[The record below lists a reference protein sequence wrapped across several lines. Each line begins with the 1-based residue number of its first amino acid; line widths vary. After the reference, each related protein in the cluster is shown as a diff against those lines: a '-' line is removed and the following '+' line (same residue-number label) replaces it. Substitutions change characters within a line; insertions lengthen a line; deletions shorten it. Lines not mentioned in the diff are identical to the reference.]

1 MTHRRRTLAVAIT
14 GIVAVAAAWW
24 VLTHRAETPAPALA
38 SPAVERAVARTGSI
52 AVTVPAVGRLG
63 ASGGAQTKLAFTNAG
78 HIAAIDVQLGQRV
91 VAGET
96 VARLDTTGFALAAHQ
111 AQAQALAANA
121 QARAAAVDR
130 TSTRLAVDRS
140 ALARASR
147 LYRAGVSARKDV
159 EAARAQ
165 LAADEAAAQTDAAN
179 REAAQ
184 AQAAGAAA
192 QAASAE
198 RDLSN
203 TALRAP
209 ASGVVTALYH
219 NPGEYVD
226 PGVAVLAIAPP
237 AGGSVVLEV
246 AGADALRIARGDIVH
261 LHVSGAG
268 ETLDGRVAGVAGAVD
283 TATQSAQVSVAAAI
297 PAALAGSAVDASIVV
312 AHDRGVLIPR
322 EAIVADPATGATLVF
337 ALEKNGGTTAFVQRA
352 IHVVFQNDASAEV
365 TGLAPGTAIA
375 AKGAFELLAPAGG
388 G

>member
-1 MTHRRRTLAVAIT
+1 LTYRRRAFAVAIVVVVATAAWWGMTHRPQTVAQ
-14 GIVAVAAAWW
+14 
-24 VLTHRAETPAPALA
+24 APAA
-38 SPAVERAVARTGSI
+38 PAVETAVARTGRI

-63 ASGGAQTKLAFTNAG
+63 ASGGVQTKLAFMNAG
-78 HIAAIDVQLGQRV
+78 HIAAIDVHLGQRV

-96 VARLDTTGFALAAHQ
+96 LAQLDTTGFALAANQ
-111 AQAQALAANA
+111 ADAQARAARAQAQ
-121 QARAAAVDR
+121 AAAVDR

-140 ALARASR
+140 ALARSQH

-165 LAADEAAAQTDAAN
+165 LAADEASAQTDAAN
-179 REAAQ
+179 RAAAQ

-192 QAASAE
+192 QAALAT

-209 ASGVVTALYH
+209 AAGVVTALYH

-237 AGGSVVLEV
+237 ASGSVVLEV
-246 AGADALRIARGDIVH
+246 AGADALRIARGDTVH

-268 ETLDGRVAGVAGAVD
+268 ETLDGRVVGVAGAVD
-283 TATQSAQVSVAAAI
+283 TVTQSAQVSVAAAI
-297 PAALAGSAVDASIVV
+297 PAALSGSAVDASIVV

-322 EAIVADPATGATLVF
+322 EAIVADPATGKTLVF
-337 ALEKNGGTTAFVQRA
+337 VLQKSGGTTTFVQRA
-352 IHVVFQNDASAEV
+352 IHVVFQNDANAEV

>member
-1 MTHRRRTLAVAIT
+1 MTYRRRAFAVAIA
-14 GIVAVAAAWW
+14 VVVVAAAWW
-24 VLTHRAETPAPALA
+24 ALAHRSQTVAQAPAA
-38 SPAVERAVARTGSI
+38 PAVETAVARVGRI

-63 ASGGAQTKLAFTNAG
+63 ASGGVQTKLAFISAG
-78 HIAAIDVQLGQRV
+78 RIAAIDVHLGQRV

-96 VARLDTTGFALAAHQ
+96 LAQLDTTGFALAANQ
-111 AQAQALAANA
+111 AEAQARAASA

-140 ALARASR
+140 ALARSQH

-165 LAADEAAAQTDAAN
+165 LAADEASAQTDAAN
-179 REAAQ
+179 RAAAQ

-192 QAASAE
+192 QAALAT

-209 ASGVVTALYH
+209 AAGVVTAIYH
-219 NPGEYVD
+219 NPGEYAD

-237 AGGSVVLEV
+237 ASGSVVLEV
-246 AGADALRIARGDIVH
+246 AGADALRIARGDSVH

-268 ETLDGRVAGVAGAVD
+268 ETLDGRVVGVAGAVD
-283 TATQSAQVSVAAAI
+283 TATQSAQVSVAATI
-297 PAALAGSAVDASIVV
+297 PAALSGSAVDASIVV

-322 EAIVADPATGATLVF
+322 ESIVADPATGKTLVF
-337 ALEKNGGTTAFVQRA
+337 VLQKSGGATTFVQRA